1 MKLLS
6 ILLVITLL
14 NLEFVTSIQDVDGT
28 IGMSIVLLYA
38 CYFTQD

>member
-14 NLEFVTSIQDVDGT
+14 NLEFATPIQDVDGT
-28 IGMSIVLLYA
+28 IGRSTVLLHA
-38 CYFTQD
+38 CCFPQD